1 MSRIDPDNVVVLV
14 RDSSNNIV
22 RIGVADW
29 REQRATET
37 APLYQGVS
45 KSDDDPPI
53 VGTGMGLCSGP
64 GLDLGLGVT
73 RGGTQ
78 PEC

>member
-29 REQRATET
+29 RELSTVVVTDQADDQKRFKDVEAQVVK
-37 APLYQGVS
+37 AMHAGVAS
-45 KSDDDPPI
+45 S
-53 VGTGMGLCSGP
+53 
-64 GLDLGLGVT
+64 
-73 RGGTQ
+73 
-78 PEC
+78 

>member
-29 REQRATET
+29 RELSTVVVTDQADDQKRFKYVEAQVVK
-37 APLYQGVS
+37 AMHAGVAS
-45 KSDDDPPI
+45 S
-53 VGTGMGLCSGP
+53 
-64 GLDLGLGVT
+64 
-73 RGGTQ
+73 
-78 PEC
+78 

>member
-29 REQRATET
+29 RELSTVVVTDQADDQKRFKYVEAQVVK
-37 APLYQGVS
+37 AMHSGVAS
-45 KSDDDPPI
+45 S
-53 VGTGMGLCSGP
+53 
-64 GLDLGLGVT
+64 
-73 RGGTQ
+73 
-78 PEC
+78 

>member
-29 REQRATET
+29 RELITVVVTDQADDQKRFKYVEAQVVK
-37 APLYQGVS
+37 AMHAGVAS
-45 KSDDDPPI
+45 S
-53 VGTGMGLCSGP
+53 
-64 GLDLGLGVT
+64 
-73 RGGTQ
+73 
-78 PEC
+78 